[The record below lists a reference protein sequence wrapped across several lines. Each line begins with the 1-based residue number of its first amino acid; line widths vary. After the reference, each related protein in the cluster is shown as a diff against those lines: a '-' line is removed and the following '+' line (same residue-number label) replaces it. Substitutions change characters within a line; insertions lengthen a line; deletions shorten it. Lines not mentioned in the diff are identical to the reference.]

1 MRLKNKWIFLLV
13 CIVTLLTLY
22 AARPVYLSA
31 LGHLMVVSDPLEKS
45 DAIVVL
51 DGDYPQ
57 DERLLHAVQLWKGGY
72 ASKVI
77 LSAKLAEW
85 QTYEDYP
92 SWRHA
97 VKLRI
102 FPEDTLFV
110 AAHNADSTKEEA
122 QHLLTFIRQHGFK
135 RVIIVT
141 SNYHTWRT
149 KRVYEK
155 EWRGGGVLFYIS
167 PAYSSQFHPDEWW
180 KHRADSRTF
189 FYEFSKIIWYTL
201 AE

>member
-1 MRLKNKWIFLLV
+1 MKLQKKWKYVVAFLV
-13 CIVTLLTLY
+13 I
-22 AARPVYLSA
+22 LSA
-31 LGHLMVVSDPLEKS
+31 IYLTHPLYLKALGYLLVVSDPLVKA

-51 DGDYPQ
+51 DGDPMG
-57 DERLLHAVQLWKGGY
+57 ERLLHSVQLWRSGY
-72 ASKVI
+72 APKVI

-97 VKLRI
+97 RKLKM
-102 FPEDTLFV
+102 FPEDTLLV
-110 AAHNADSTKEEA
+110 ATHNADSTREEA
-122 QHLLTFIRQHGFK
+122 QYFLRFVRQQGFK
-135 RVIIVT
+135 KVIIVT

-155 EWRGGGVLFYIS
+155 EWRDSDVLFYIS

-180 KHRADSRTF
+180 KHRADGRTF
-189 FYEFSKIIWYTL
+189 FYEFSKIVWYAL

>member
-1 MRLKNKWIFLLV
+1 MRFKKKWIFLLV
-13 CIVTLLTLY
+13 CLLTLLTLY
-22 AARPVYLSA
+22 TAHPVYLSV
-31 LGHLMVVSDPLEKS
+31 LGHLMVVSDPIEKS
-45 DAIVVL
+45 DAIIVL

-57 DERLLHAVQLWKGGY
+57 DERLLHAVQLWKSGY
-72 ASKVI
+72 APKVI

-97 VKLRI
+97 VKLRV
-102 FPEDTLFV
+102 FSKDTLLV
-110 AAHNADSTKEEA
+110 ATHAADSTKEEA
-122 QHLLTFIRQHGFK
+122 QYLRIYSRQHGFK
-135 RVIIVT
+135 SVIIVT

-155 EWRGGGVLFYIS
+155 EWRDRDIRVYIS

-189 FYEFSKIIWYTL
+189 FYEFSKIIWYAF

>member
-1 MRLKNKWIFLLV
+1 MKLQKKWKFVVAVLVLLS
-13 CIVTLLTLY
+13 
-22 AARPVYLSA
+22 AVYLTHPLYLKA
-31 LGHLMVVSDPLEKS
+31 LGNFLVVSDPLVKS

-51 DGDYPQ
+51 DGDPMG
-57 DERLLHAVQLWKGGY
+57 ERLLHSVQLWRSGY
-72 ASKVI
+72 APKVI
-77 LSAKLAEW
+77 LSARVAEW

-97 VKLRI
+97 RKLKML
-102 FPEDTLFV
+102 PEDALLV
-110 AAHNADSTKEEA
+110 ATHNADSTREEA
-122 QHLLTFIRQHGFK
+122 QYFLRFVRQQGFK
-135 RVIIVT
+135 KVIIVT

-149 KRVYEK
+149 KRVYDK
-155 EWRGGGVLFYIS
+155 EWKDGDVLFYIS

>member
-1 MRLKNKWIFLLV
+1 MRFKKKWIFLLV
-13 CIVTLLTLY
+13 CLLTLLTLY
-22 AARPVYLSA
+22 AAHPLYLSV
-31 LGHLMVVSDPLEKS
+31 LGHLMVVSDQLEKS
-45 DAIVVL
+45 DTIVVL

-57 DERLLHAVQLWKGGY
+57 DERLLHALQLWKSGY
-72 ASKVI
+72 APKVI

-102 FPEDTLFV
+102 FPKDTLLV
-110 AAHNADSTKEEA
+110 ATHAADSTKEEA
-122 QHLLTFIRQHGFK
+122 QHLRIYSRQHGFK

-155 EWRGGGVLFYIS
+155 EWRDSDVTVYIS
-167 PAYSSQFHPDEWW
+167 PAYSSHFHPDEWW
-180 KHRADSRTF
+180 QHRADSRTF
-189 FYEFSKIIWYTL
+189 FYEFSKIIWYAL

>member
-1 MRLKNKWIFLLV
+1 M
-13 CIVTLLTLY
+13 
-22 AARPVYLSA
+22 
-31 LGHLMVVSDPLEKS
+31 VSDPLEKS

-51 DGDYPQ
+51 DGDSSQ
-57 DERLLHAVQLWKGGY
+57 DERLLQAVQLWKVGY
-72 ASKVI
+72 APKVI

-97 VKLRI
+97 RKLRI
-102 FPEDTLFV
+102 FPEDDLLV

-122 QHLLTFIRQHGFK
+122 QYLRTYIRQHGFK

-149 KRVYEK
+149 KRVYDK
-155 EWRGGGVLFYIS
+155 EWKDSNKRKYYKVSRSFLV
-167 PAYSSQFHPDEWW
+167 SS
-180 KHRADSRTF
+180 
-189 FYEFSKIIWYTL
+189 
-201 AE
+201 

>member
-1 MRLKNKWIFLLV
+1 MRFKKKWIFLLV
-13 CIVTLLTLY
+13 CLLTLLTLY
-22 AARPVYLSA
+22 AAHPLYLSV

-45 DAIVVL
+45 DAIIVL

-57 DERLLHAVQLWKGGY
+57 DERLLHAVQLWKSGY
-72 ASKVI
+72 APKVI

-102 FPEDTLFV
+102 FPKDTLLV
-110 AAHNADSTKEEA
+110 ATHAADSTKEEA
-122 QHLLTFIRQHGFK
+122 QYLRIYSRQHGFK
-135 RVIIVT
+135 SVIIVT

-155 EWRGGGVLFYIS
+155 EWRDRDIRVYIS

-180 KHRADSRTF
+180 QHRADSRTF
-189 FYEFSKIIWYTL
+189 FYEFSKIIWYAL

>member
-1 MRLKNKWIFLLV
+1 
-13 CIVTLLTLY
+13 
-22 AARPVYLSA
+22 
-31 LGHLMVVSDPLEKS
+31 MVVSDPLEKS

-155 EWRGGGVLFYIS
+155 EWRDSDISVYIS

-189 FYEFSKIIWYTL
+189 FYEFSKIIWY
-201 AE
+201 AVKE